1 VYEFSF
7 WLDEPHVE
15 VFRGGGKHT
24 IGIPQK
30 TPKATP
36 MRSNKWFEL

>member
-1 VYEFSF
+1 MYEFSF

-15 VFRGGGKHT
+15 VFRGGKWT
-24 IGIPQK
+24 FGIPQK

-36 MRSNKWFEL
+36 MRSNEWFEL